1 MPSSSSTDIMHV
13 AITDHKIGIHTTE
26 KQEKGA
32 FMGLFAI
39 NNDKPTNLSKAKA
52 YLKQYES
59 FQANPIY
66 LDSAFR
72 FLQLTDNNF
81 TAYIQYYYLRNDE
94 KGLINFVLSTPLDTS
109 KYNSS
114 DLAMSYSRMG
124 EVFVSQNLSNDA
136 EVYFE
141 KSVILMPYVIDYKI
155 KYGSF
160 LINNKRLEE
169 AKFIFN
175 SALSLNPTIKE
186 VHLNLGYISLLE
198 HNFEKADLYLKQALA
213 LDPDY
218 VLAYENLV
226 LLAQMQNKIEQAKVY
241 LNKILEI
248 APVHKA
254 KEILQKL

>member
-1 MPSSSSTDIMHV
+1 MP
-13 AITDHKIGIHTTE
+13 
-26 KQEKGA
+26 
-32 FMGLFAI
+32 
-39 NNDKPTNLSKAKA
+39 
-52 YLKQYES
+52 ES
-59 FQANPIY
+59 LNQ
-66 LDSAFR
+66 R
-72 FLQLTDNNF
+72 FTHYF
-81 TAYIQYYYLRNDE
+81 
-94 KGLINFVLSTPLDTS
+94 FTS

-114 DLAMSYSRMG
+114 DLAMSYSRIG

-160 LINNKRLEE
+160 LINNKRLEK

-186 VHLNLGYISLLE
+186 VHLNLGYIDILTGE
-198 HNFEKADLYLKQALA
+198 FEIADSRLKQAIA
-213 LDPDY
+213 LNPDY

-226 LLAQMQNKIEQAKVY
+226 LSAKKQNKLEDVKFY

-248 APVHKA
+248 APNHQKA
-254 KEILQKL
+254 IQLLKQLH